1 MGGKGADLR
10 TQLADAH
17 AAELYALSSLPAS
30 LRACRHQPVPP
41 SPKGVGGSGGRR
53 LEIPDDVSAGG
64 KESRDHVNS
73 QQQSSWDAT
82 AGMWQD
88 APLISGEDEKGAPYR
103 VQGVSV
109 QSQLRAQHASGDGVV
124 LEELDQE
131 EEDLVMLLRALR
143 DDLSDSSIRH
153 LVHTSQVLENM

>member
-17 AAELYALSSLPAS
+17 AAELCALSSLPAS

-41 SPKGVGGSGGRR
+41 SPKGVGGRGGRR

-64 KESRDHVNS
+64 NESRDHVYS

-82 AGMWQD
+82 AGMWHD
-88 APLISGEDEKGAPYR
+88 APQISREDEKGAPYR

-109 QSQLRAQHASGDGVV
+109 QSQLRAEHASGDGV
-124 LEELDQE
+124 LEDLEQ

-143 DDLSDSSIRH
+143 DDLRDSSIRH

>member
-1 MGGKGADLR
+1 M
-10 TQLADAH
+10 
-17 AAELYALSSLPAS
+17 
-30 LRACRHQPVPP
+30 
-41 SPKGVGGSGGRR
+41 
-53 LEIPDDVSAGG
+53 EIPDDVSAGG

-109 QSQLRAQHASGDGVV
+109 QSQLRAEHASGDGV
-124 LEELDQE
+124 LEDLEQ

-143 DDLSDSSIRH
+143 DDLRDSSIRH